1 VSLRSPVEGYG
12 VIDGPGGLRLQDLTL
27 AHREGVRGAGA
38 REWLL
43 SQGHSLPDAPNQI
56 VASGESGF
64 VMALS
69 HREFW
74 LLQPDSEA
82 SSDRPASEAVASGV
96 WPLYC
101 QHSHAWLQLAGEP
114 RAEIMAKLCG
124 VDLSDAA
131 FPTGSVA
138 QTQAARVSVIVAAH
152 QNENDQPAFSMFV
165 DQSLTRYLWEAIED
179 AMGEWL
185 E

>member
-1 VSLRSPVEGYG
+1 MSLRSPLEGCG
-12 VIDGPGGLRLQDLTL
+12 VIEGPGGLLLRDLSL
-27 AHREGVRGAGA
+27 ARREGVRGAGA

-43 SQGHSLPDAPNQI
+43 SQGHALPDAPNQI
-56 VASGESGF
+56 VASGASGL
-64 VMALS
+64 VMSLS

-74 LLQPDSEA
+74 LLQPASAA
-82 SSDRPASEAVASGV
+82 SSGRPASEAVAAGV

-114 RAEIMAKLCG
+114 RAEVMAKLCG
-124 VDLSDAA
+124 VDLSDAD
-131 FPTGSVA
+131 FPLGSVA

-152 QNENDQPAFSMFV
+152 QSDDGQSVFSIFV
-165 DQSLTRYLWEAIED
+165 DQSLARYVWEATVD

>member
-1 VSLRSPVEGYG
+1 MSLRSPVEGYG

-43 SQGHSLPDAPNQI
+43 SQGHALPDAPNQI

-64 VMALS
+64 VMSLS

-74 LLQPDSEA
+74 LLQPDSHA
-82 SSDRPASEAVASGV
+82 SKGRPASEAVASGV

-114 RAEIMAKLCG
+114 RAKVMAKLCG

-131 FPTGSVA
+131 FPLGSVA
-138 QTQAARVSVIVAAH
+138 QTQAARVSVSIAAH
-152 QNENDQPAFSMFV
+152 QNENDQPVFSIFV
-165 DQSLTRYLWEAIED
+165 DQSLARYLWQAIEE
-179 AMGEWL
+179 AMAEFI
-185 E
+185 

>member
-1 VSLRSPVEGYG
+1 MSLRSPLLGIAT
-12 VIDGPGGLRLQDLTL
+12 IDGPGGLRLIDLSL
-27 AHREGVRGAGA
+27 ACREGVRGAGA

-56 VASGESGF
+56 VADGQSGA
-64 VMALS
+64 VMSLS

-74 LLQPDSEA
+74 LLQPASEA
-82 SSDRPASEAVASGV
+82 ASGRPTSEAVAAGV

-114 RAEIMAKLCG
+114 RAEVMAKLCG
-124 VDLSDAA
+124 VDLSDAD
-131 FPTGSVA
+131 FPPGSVA

-152 QNENDQPAFSMFV
+152 QSDDGQSVFSIFV
-165 DQSLTRYLWEAIED
+165 DQSLARYVWEATED

>member
-1 VSLRSPVEGYG
+1 MSLRSPLEGCG
-12 VIDGPGGLRLQDLTL
+12 VIEGPSGLLLCDLTL
-27 AHREGVRGAGA
+27 ARREGVRGAGA

-43 SQGHSLPDAPNQI
+43 SQGQTLPGAPNQI
-56 VASGESGF
+56 VTSGESGF
-64 VMALS
+64 VMSLS

-74 LLQPDSEA
+74 LLQPASEA
-82 SSDRPASEAVASGV
+82 SSGRPASEAVAAGV

-114 RAEIMAKLCG
+114 RAEVMAKLCG

-131 FPTGSVA
+131 FPPGSVA

-152 QNENDQPAFSMFV
+152 QSDDGQPVFSIFV
-165 DQSLTRYLWEAIED
+165 HQSLARYVWEAIED

>member
-1 VSLRSPVEGYG
+1 MSLRSPLEGCG
-12 VIDGPGGLRLQDLTL
+12 VLEGHVGLRLQDLSL

-43 SQGHSLPDAPNQI
+43 GQGHTLPDAPNQI

-64 VMALS
+64 VMSLS

-74 LLQPDSEA
+74 LLQPVGEA
-82 SSDRPASEAVASGV
+82 STGRPASEAVAAGV

-114 RAEIMAKLCG
+114 RAEVMAKLCG
-124 VDLSDAA
+124 VDLSEAA
-131 FPTGSVA
+131 FPLGSVA
-138 QTQAARVSVIVAAH
+138 QTQAARVSVITAAH
-152 QNENDQPAFSMFV
+152 QDKNEQPVFSMFV
-165 DQSLTRYLWEAIED
+165 DQSLARYLWEAIED

>member
-1 VSLRSPVEGYG
+1 MSLRSPLEGCG
-12 VIDGPGGLRLQDLTL
+12 VIEGPGGLLLRDLSL
-27 AHREGVRGAGA
+27 ARREGARGAGA

-43 SQGHSLPDAPNQI
+43 SQGHALPDAPNQI

-64 VMALS
+64 VMSLS

-82 SSDRPASEAVASGV
+82 SLSRPGSAAVAAGV

-101 QHSHAWLQLAGEP
+101 QYSHAWLQLAGEP
-114 RAEIMAKLCG
+114 RAEVMAKLCG
-124 VDLSDAA
+124 VDLSEAA
-131 FPTGSVA
+131 FPLGSVA
-138 QTQAARVSVIVAAH
+138 QTQAARVSVSIAAH
-152 QNENDQPAFSMFV
+152 QNENDQPVFSIFV
-165 DQSLTRYLWEAIED
+165 DHSLARYLWEAIED

>member
-1 VSLRSPVEGYG
+1 MSLRSPLEGCG
-12 VIDGPGGLRLQDLTL
+12 VIEGPGGLLLRDLSL
-27 AHREGVRGAGA
+27 ARREGVRGAGA

-43 SQGHSLPDAPNQI
+43 SQGHALPDAPNQI
-56 VASGESGF
+56 VSSGESGW
-64 VMALS
+64 VMSLS

-74 LLQPDSEA
+74 LLYLNSEA
-82 SSDRPASEAVASGV
+82 SVGRPASEAFAAGV

-114 RAEIMAKLCG
+114 RAEVMAKLCG
-124 VDLSDAA
+124 VDLSEAV
-131 FPTGSVA
+131 FPLGSVA
-138 QTQAARVSVIVAAH
+138 QTQAARVSVIIAAH
-152 QNENDQPAFSMFV
+152 QNENDQPVFSIFV
-165 DQSLTRYLWEAIED
+165 DQSLARYLWEAIED

>member
-1 VSLRSPVEGYG
+1 MSLRSPLEGCE
-12 VIDGPGGLRLQDLTL
+12 VIEGPGGLLLRDLSL
-27 AHREGVRGAGA
+27 ARRDGVRGADA

-43 SQGHSLPDAPNQI
+43 SQGHTLPDAPNQI
-56 VASGESGF
+56 VGSGESGF
-64 VMALS
+64 VMSLS

-74 LLQPDSEA
+74 LLKPVSEA
-82 SSDRPASEAVASGV
+82 SSSRPASEAVASGV

-114 RAEIMAKLCG
+114 RAKVMAKLCG
-124 VDLSDAA
+124 VDLSEAA
-131 FPTGSVA
+131 FPLGSVA
-138 QTQAARVSVIVAAH
+138 QTQVARVSVSIAAH
-152 QNENDQPAFSMFV
+152 QNENDQPVFSIFV
-165 DQSLTRYLWEAIED
+165 DHSLARYLWEAIED

>member
-1 VSLRSPVEGYG
+1 MSLRSPVEGYG

-43 SQGHSLPDAPNQI
+43 SQGHALPDAPNQI

-64 VMALS
+64 VMSLS

-82 SSDRPASEAVASGV
+82 SSGRPASEAVAAGV

-124 VDLSDAA
+124 VDLSEAA
-131 FPTGSVA
+131 FPQGSVA
-138 QTQAARVSVIVAAH
+138 QTQVARVSVIIAAH
-152 QNENDQPAFSMFV
+152 HNQDGQSVFSIFV
-165 DQSLTRYLWEAIED
+165 DQSLARYLWEAIED
-179 AMGEWL
+179 AMAEFM
-185 E
+185 

>member
-1 VSLRSPVEGYG
+1 MSLRSPLEGSG
-12 VIDGPGGLRLQDLTL
+12 VIEGPAGLRLQDLSL
-27 AHREGVRGAGA
+27 ARRDGVRGAAA

-43 SQGHSLPDAPNQI
+43 SQGHTLPDAPNQI

-64 VMALS
+64 VMSLS

-82 SSDRPASEAVASGV
+82 SLSRPASESVAAGV

-124 VDLSDAA
+124 VDLSEAA
-131 FPTGSVA
+131 FPLGSVA
-138 QTQAARVSVIVAAH
+138 QTQAARVSVIIAAH
-152 QNENDQPAFSMFV
+152 QSENDQPVFSMFV
-165 DQSLTRYLWEAIED
+165 DQSLARFLWEAIED
-179 AMGEWL
+179 AMAEFI
-185 E
+185 

>member
-1 VSLRSPVEGYG
+1 MSLRSPLEGYG
-12 VIDGPGGLRLQDLTL
+12 VIEGPGGLLLRDLSL
-27 AHREGVRGAGA
+27 ARREGVRGAGA

-43 SQGHSLPDAPNQI
+43 SQGHTLPDAPNQI
-56 VASGESGF
+56 VTSGESGF
-64 VMALS
+64 VMSLS

-74 LLQPDSEA
+74 LLQPDSQA
-82 SSDRPASEAVASGV
+82 STGRPASESVASGV

-114 RAEIMAKLCG
+114 RAGVMAKLCG

-131 FPTGSVA
+131 FPLGSVA
-138 QTQAARVSVIVAAH
+138 QTQAARASVIVAAH
-152 QNENDQPAFSMFV
+152 QNENGQPVFSIFV
-165 DQSLTRYLWEAIED
+165 DQSLARYLWEAIED

-185 E
+185 Q

>member
-1 VSLRSPVEGYG
+1 MSPRSPLEGCG
-12 VIDGPGGLRLQDLTL
+12 VIEGPGGLLLRDLSL
-27 AHREGVRGAGA
+27 ARRDGMRGAGA

-43 SQGHSLPDAPNQI
+43 SQGHTLPDAPNQI
-56 VASGESGF
+56 VGSGESGF
-64 VMALS
+64 VMSLS

-82 SSDRPASEAVASGV
+82 SLGRPASEAVASGV

-101 QHSHAWLQLAGEP
+101 HHSHAWLQLAGDP
-114 RAEIMAKLCG
+114 RAEVMSKLCG
-124 VDLSDAA
+124 VDLSEAA

-138 QTQAARVSVIVAAH
+138 QTQAARASVVIAAH
-152 QNENDQPAFSMFV
+152 QSENDQPVFSVFV
-165 DQSLTRYLWEAIED
+165 DQSLARYLWEAIED
-179 AMGEWL
+179 AMAEWL

>member
-1 VSLRSPVEGYG
+1 MSLRSPLEGSG
-12 VIDGPGGLRLQDLTL
+12 VIEGPAGLRLQDLSL
-27 AHREGVRGAGA
+27 ARRDGVRGAAA

-43 SQGHSLPDAPNQI
+43 SQGHTLPDAPNQI

-64 VMALS
+64 VMSLS

-82 SSDRPASEAVASGV
+82 SLSRPASESVAAGV

-124 VDLSDAA
+124 VDLSEAA
-131 FPTGSVA
+131 FPLGSVA
-138 QTQAARVSVIVAAH
+138 QTQAARVSVIIAAH
-152 QNENDQPAFSMFV
+152 QSENDQPVFSMFV
-165 DQSLTRYLWEAIED
+165 DQSLARFLWEAIED
-179 AMGEWL
+179 AMAEFT
-185 E
+185 

>member
-1 VSLRSPVEGYG
+1 MSLRSPLEGCG
-12 VIDGPGGLRLQDLTL
+12 VIEGPGGLLLRDLSL
-27 AHREGVRGAGA
+27 ARREGVRGAAA
-38 REWLL
+38 RDWL
-43 SQGHSLPDAPNQI
+43 SNQGHRLPDAPNQI

-64 VMALS
+64 VMSLS

-82 SSDRPASEAVASGV
+82 SSDRPTSEAVAADV
-96 WPLYC
+96 WPLHC

-114 RAEIMAKLCG
+114 RAEVMAKLCG
-124 VDLSDAA
+124 VDLSDAT
-131 FPTGSVA
+131 FPLGSVA
-138 QTQAARVSVIVAAH
+138 QTQGARVSVIVAAH
-152 QNENDQPAFSMFV
+152 QNENDQPVFSIFV
-165 DQSLTRYLWEAIED
+165 DQSLARYLWEAIED

>member
-1 VSLRSPVEGYG
+1 MSLRSPLEGSGVVEG
-12 VIDGPGGLRLQDLTL
+12 PAGLRLSDLTL

-43 SQGHSLPDAPNQI
+43 SQGHALPDAPSQI
-56 VASGESGF
+56 VASGESGL
-64 VMALS
+64 VMSLS

-74 LLQPDSEA
+74 LLQPDGEA
-82 SSDRPASEAVASGV
+82 STGRPASAAVAAGV
-96 WPLYC
+96 WPFYC

-124 VDLSDAA
+124 VDLSEAA
-131 FPTGSVA
+131 FPLGSVA
-138 QTQAARVSVIVAAH
+138 QTQAARVSVIIAAH
-152 QNENDQPAFSMFV
+152 QNEHDHPVFSMFV
-165 DQSLTRYLWEAIED
+165 DQSLARYLWEAIED

>member
-1 VSLRSPVEGYG
+1 MSLRSPVEGCG
-12 VIDGPGGLRLQDLTL
+12 VIEGPGGLLLRDLSL
-27 AHREGVRGAGA
+27 ARRDGVRGTGA

-43 SQGHSLPDAPNQI
+43 SQGHTLSDAPNQI

-64 VMALS
+64 VMSLS

-74 LLQPDSEA
+74 LLQPDNEA
-82 SSDRPASEAVASGV
+82 SSGRPASEAVAAGV

-114 RAEIMAKLCG
+114 RATVMAKLCG
-124 VDLSDAA
+124 VDLSEAA
-131 FPTGSVA
+131 FPLGSVA

-152 QNENDQPAFSMFV
+152 QNENGQPVFSMFV
-165 DQSLTRYLWEAIED
+165 DQSLARYLWEAIED

-185 E
+185 Q

>member
-1 VSLRSPVEGYG
+1 MSLRSPVEGCG
-12 VIDGPGGLRLQDLTL
+12 VLEGPGGLLLRDLSL
-27 AHREGVRGAGA
+27 ARREGVRGAGA

-43 SQGHSLPDAPNQI
+43 SQGHTLPDAPNQI
-56 VASGESGF
+56 VGSGESGF
-64 VMALS
+64 VMSLS

-82 SSDRPASEAVASGV
+82 STGRPASEAVAAGV

-114 RAEIMAKLCG
+114 RAEVMAKLCG

-131 FPTGSVA
+131 FPLGSVA
-138 QTQAARVSVIVAAH
+138 QTQAARVSVIIAAH
-152 QNENDQPAFSMFV
+152 QNENDQPVFSMFV
-165 DQSLTRYLWEAIED
+165 DQSLALYLWEAIED
-179 AMGEWL
+179 AMAEFI
-185 E
+185 

>member
-1 VSLRSPVEGYG
+1 MSLRSALEGYE
-12 VIDGPGGLRLQDLTL
+12 VIEGPGGLRLQDLSL
-27 AHREGVRGAGA
+27 ARRVGVRGVVA
-38 REWLL
+38 REWLS
-43 SQGHSLPDAPNQI
+43 SQGHTLPDAPNQI
-56 VASGESGF
+56 VASGGSGW
-64 VMALS
+64 VMSLS

-74 LLQPDSEA
+74 LLQPHSEA
-82 SSDRPASEAVASGV
+82 SLGRPPSEAVTAGV

-124 VDLSDAA
+124 VDLSEAA
-131 FPTGSVA
+131 FPLGSVA
-138 QTQAARVSVIVAAH
+138 QTQAARVSVVIAAH
-152 QNENDQPAFSMFV
+152 QNDNDHPVFSMFV
-165 DQSLTRYLWEAIED
+165 DQSLARYLWEAIED

>member
-1 VSLRSPVEGYG
+1 MSLRSPVEGCG
-12 VIDGPGGLRLQDLTL
+12 VLEGPAGLRLEDLSL
-27 AHREGVRGAGA
+27 ARREGVRGAGA
-38 REWLL
+38 REWLMA
-43 SQGHSLPDAPNQI
+43 QRHTLPDAPNQI

-64 VMALS
+64 VMSLS

-82 SSDRPASEAVASGV
+82 SSGRPASEAVASGV

-124 VDLSDAA
+124 VDLSEAV
-131 FPTGSVA
+131 FPLGSVA
-138 QTQAARVSVIVAAH
+138 QTQAARVSVIIAAQ
-152 QNENDQPAFSMFV
+152 QNENGQPVFSIFV
-165 DQSLTRYLWEAIED
+165 DQSLARYLWEAMED

>member
-1 VSLRSPVEGYG
+1 MSLRSPLEGSG
-12 VIDGPGGLRLQDLTL
+12 AVAGSAGLRLQDLSP
-27 AHREGVRGAGA
+27 AQREGVRGAGA

-43 SQGHSLPDAPNQI
+43 NQGHKLPDAPNQI

-64 VMALS
+64 VMSLS

-74 LLQPDSEA
+74 LLQPVSEA
-82 SSDRPASEAVASGV
+82 SSDRPASEAVAAGV

-114 RAEIMAKLCG
+114 RAEVMAKLCG
-124 VDLSDAA
+124 VDLSEAA
-131 FPTGSVA
+131 FPPGSVA
-138 QTQAARVSVIVAAH
+138 QTQAARVSVIIAAH
-152 QNENDQPAFSMFV
+152 QDENDQPAFSMFV
-165 DQSLTRYLWEAIED
+165 DQSLARYLWEAIED
-179 AMGEWL
+179 AVGEWL